1 MRFHCTNTEV
11 DKYYDNKRRERQRMR
26 REAGKQSDSGDSEE
40 DQDDDTTAAKL
51 FNDKI
56 VARANLGQIA
66 GAAIASIHTL
76 PLLIPKGNY
85 SLDFYSTFAK
95 MHGKTHDYK
104 LMYKDINKI
113 FLLNKPDGVR
123 MVYLLQLDQPLR
135 QGMTLHHYI
144 ALNFE
149 IDREQKLKINLP
161 PADCEKKNLKP
172 EMEGKLYDMLS
183 ELFTNLVGVKKI
195 VVPGDFKSSRGCK
208 AISCSV
214 KAAEGYLFPLKSSLI
229 FIHKPVIYLRHT
241 ELKHVEFGRTGT
253 GISRT
258 FDLTLTKLKDDSS
271 HTFLSIDKDEH
282 DILVAYFKESGVKM
296 KTVDNEGN
304 KADLKSPQKQVE
316 PADEEEDEDGEDE
329 SFEDSGEG
337 DEDSEADMG
346 SDSDVSMID
355 EEMDKNEI
363 KALKKE
369 AGNID
374 MTGGRPKRGS
384 RK

>member
-1 MRFHCTNTEV
+1 
-11 DKYYDNKRRERQRMR
+11 
-26 REAGKQSDSGDSEE
+26 
-40 DQDDDTTAAKL
+40 
-51 FNDKI
+51 
-56 VARANLGQIA
+56 
-66 GAAIASIHTL
+66 
-76 PLLIPKGNY
+76 
-85 SLDFYSTFAK
+85 
-95 MHGKTHDYK
+95 
-104 LMYKDINKI
+104 
-113 FLLNKPDGVR
+113 
-123 MVYLLQLDQPLR
+123 
-135 QGMTLHHYI
+135 
-144 ALNFE
+144 
-149 IDREQKLKINLP
+149 
-161 PADCEKKNLKP
+161 
-172 EMEGKLYDMLS
+172 MEGKLYDMLS

-316 PADEEEDEDGEDE
+316 PADEEDDEDGEDE
-329 SFEDSGEG
+329 RD
-337 DEDSEADMG
+337 
-346 SDSDVSMID
+346 
-355 EEMDKNEI
+355 
-363 KALKKE
+363 
-369 AGNID
+369 
-374 MTGGRPKRGS
+374 
-384 RK
+384 RKSVV